1 MKKSLLGLTFASLMF
16 SAGSA
21 VAADYKIDKEGQH
34 AFVNF
39 RIQHLGYSWLYG
51 TFKDF
56 DGTFTFDEKN
66 PAADKVNVTIN
77 TTSVDT
83 NHAERDKHLR
93 SADFLNTAKYP
104 QATFTST
111 SVKKD
116 GDKLDI
122 TGDLTLNG
130 VTKPV
135 TLEAK
140 LIGQGDD
147 PWGGKRAGFE
157 AEGKMNRPGFP
168 GECFICELRLPDH
181 RFRWKHNKLFLLL
194 PVGYGPAFPAI
205 VDCYTSPPT

>member
-1 MKKSLLGLTFASLMF
+1 MKKSLLGLTLGTLLFTT
-16 SAGSA
+16 GTA
-21 VAADYKIDKEGQH
+21 VAADYAIDKQGQH

-56 DGTFTFDEKN
+56 DGSFTFDEKN

-77 TTSVDT
+77 TNSVDT

-93 SADFLNTAKYP
+93 SAEFLNVSKFP
-104 QATFTST
+104 QATFAST
-111 SVKKD
+111 EVKKA
-116 GDKLDI
+116 GEGLDI
-122 TGDLTLNG
+122 TGNLTLNG

-135 TLEAK
+135 VLAAK

-157 AEGKMNRPGFP
+157 AEGK
-168 GECFICELRLPDH
+168 IRLKD
-181 RFRWKHNKLFLLL
+181 FNITTDL
-194 PVGYGPAFPAI
+194 GPASQE
-205 VDCYTSPPT
+205 VDLIISVEGVQKK

>member
-1 MKKSLLGLTFASLMF
+1 MLTSASSILAI
-16 SAGSA
+16 AG
-21 VAADYKIDKEGQH
+21 
-34 AFVNF
+34 
-39 RIQHLGYSWLYG
+39 YG

-66 PAADKVNVTIN
+66 PAADKVNDN
-77 TTSVDT
+77 DTTSVDT

-116 GDKLDI
+116 GDELDI

-147 PWGGKRAGFE
+147 PWAVNVQ
-157 AEGKMNRPGFP
+157 ALRP
-168 GECFICELRLPDH
+168 
-181 RFRWKHNKLFLLL
+181 KAKLSSK
-194 PVGYGPAFPAI
+194 
-205 VDCYTSPPT
+205 TSISRQI

>member
-1 MKKSLLGLTFASLMF
+1 M
-16 SAGSA
+16 
-21 VAADYKIDKEGQH
+21 
-34 AFVNF
+34 
-39 RIQHLGYSWLYG
+39 
-51 TFKDF
+51 
-56 DGTFTFDEKN
+56 
-66 PAADKVNVTIN
+66 NVTIN

-116 GDKLDI
+116 GEELEI

-157 AEGKMNRPGFP
+157 AEGKIKLKDFNIKTDLGPASQEVDLIISVEGVQRSKREM
-168 GECFICELRLPDH
+168 LPDDTH
-181 RFRWKHNKLFLLL
+181 PAMIFILLDQEC
-194 PVGYGPAFPAI
+194 PVLYSD
-205 VDCYTSPPT
+205 VHETY

>member
-56 DGTFTFDEKN
+56 DGT
-66 PAADKVNVTIN
+66 IN

-116 GDKLDI
+116 GDELDI

-157 AEGKMNRPGFP
+157 AEGK
-168 GECFICELRLPDH
+168 I
-181 RFRWKHNKLFLLL
+181 KLKDFNIKTDL
-194 PVGYGPAFPAI
+194 GPASQE
-205 VDCYTSPPT
+205 VDLIISVEGVQQK

>member
-1 MKKSLLGLTFASLMF
+1 M
-16 SAGSA
+16 
-21 VAADYKIDKEGQH
+21 
-34 AFVNF
+34 
-39 RIQHLGYSWLYG
+39 
-51 TFKDF
+51 
-56 DGTFTFDEKN
+56 
-66 PAADKVNVTIN
+66 NVTIN

-104 QATFTST
+104 LATFTST

-116 GDKLDI
+116 GDDLDI

-157 AEGKMNRPGFP
+157 AEGKIKLKDFNIKTDLGQL
-168 GECFICELRLPDH
+168 LRK
-181 RFRWKHNKLFLLL
+181 W
-194 PVGYGPAFPAI
+194 I
-205 VDCYTSPPT
+205 

>member
-1 MKKSLLGLTFASLMF
+1 MKKRLLGIALGSLLFTT
-16 SAGSA
+16 GSA

-34 AFVNF
+34 AFINF

-56 DGTFTFDEKN
+56 DGTFSFDEKN
-66 PAADKVNVTIN
+66 PASDKVSVTIN
-77 TTSVDT
+77 TNSVDT

-93 SADFLNTAKYP
+93 SAEFLNVSKFP
-104 QATFTST
+104 QATFTSKE
-111 SVKKD
+111 VKKE

-135 TLEAK
+135 TLDAK

-157 AEGKMNRPGFP
+157 ASGKISLKDFN
-168 GECFICELRLPDH
+168 ITTDL
-181 RFRWKHNKLFLLL
+181 
-194 PVGYGPAFPAI
+194 GPASKDVELI
-205 VDCYTSPPT
+205 ISVEGVKQKS